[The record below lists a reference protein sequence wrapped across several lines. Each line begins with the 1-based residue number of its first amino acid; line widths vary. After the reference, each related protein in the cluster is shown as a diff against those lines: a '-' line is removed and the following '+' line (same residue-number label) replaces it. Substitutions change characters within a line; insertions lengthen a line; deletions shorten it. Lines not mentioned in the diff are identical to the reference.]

1 MTSNSF
7 LPVYPSY
14 PMKVWMSALFI
25 VSPLCFWIED
35 IILTRNI
42 RIHLQDLMTLLLFGL
57 MGSVLSLPIFGVL
70 FLAFRF
76 LTKKQFASSIV
87 RWILNGLCILGIFIT
102 LIIIDKNPQ
111 FGIAIS
117 YSVSVIIASL
127 FFKIYHTPFNKT
139 NRQVLFPSDFSA
151 QD

>member
-1 MTSNSF
+1 MAANPI
-7 LPVYPSY
+7 LPVHPAY

-35 IILTRNI
+35 IVLTRNI
-42 RIHLQDLMTLLLFGL
+42 EIHLQDLMTLLLFGL
-57 MGSVLSLPIFGVL
+57 VGSVLSLPIYAIL
-70 FLAFRF
+70 FLAFRY
-76 LTKKQFASSIV
+76 LTKKQVAPDIV

-102 LIIIDKNPQ
+102 LIIIDKSPQ

-127 FFKIYHTPFNKT
+127 FFKIYHTPFRAK
-139 NRQVLFPSDFSA
+139 QS
-151 QD
+151 